1 MHMTVTRLIL
11 LATLAFAAQP
21 AAAQEAAV
29 ATTVQPVVAERAS
42 LSVEIIGPLSFSRVI
57 LGNQP
62 DGSVTV
68 DPATGNRIVSGGL
81 KDGGGLSL
89 RGRAKVKGEPFSAV
103 IISFPNRVEMR
114 STSGAIAQLVGFET
128 NVSGVPVLDG
138 NGELMFDFGGRMEV
152 KGRISGAFRATI
164 PISVSYP

>member
-1 MHMTVTRLIL
+1 MRMTVTRLIL
-11 LATLAFAAQP
+11 LATLVFGVPSAF
-21 AAAQEAAV
+21 AQEAV
-29 ATTVQPVVAERAS
+29 TPIVQERTP

-62 DGSVTV
+62 DGSVTI

>member
-1 MHMTVTRLIL
+1 MRMTVTRLIL
-11 LATLAFAAQP
+11 LATLAFGAQQ
-21 AAAQEAAV
+21 AIAQEV
-29 ATTVQPVVAERAS
+29 ATATVQERTP

-62 DGSVTV
+62 EGSVTI
-68 DPATGNRIVSGGL
+68 DPATGNRIVAGGL

-103 IISFPNRVEMR
+103 VISFPNRVEMR

-138 NGELMFDFGGRMEV
+138 NGELIFDFGGRMEV